1 MPKAI
6 FNNTIIAESDDTILL
21 EGVHYFP
28 PETVNREHLVDSDIH
43 TVCSWK
49 GTASYYHV
57 VVDGEVSKDAA
68 WYYPAPSPPAI
79 TIKDHVAFRGKVE
92 IVL

>member
-28 PETVNREHLVDSDIH
+28 PETVNREYLVDSDFH

-57 VVDGEVSKDAA
+57 DVDGEISKDAA
-68 WYYPAPSPPAI
+68 WYYPAPSTPAI
-79 TIKDHVAFRGKVE
+79 TIKDHVAFAGKVE
-92 IVL
+92 IVR